1 MELEEI
7 NGKEKLL
14 MTPIKT
20 QERSG
25 ESGNLDVGVFVMFS
39 I

>member
-1 MELEEI
+1 MEVDEI

-25 ESGNLDVGVFVMFS
+25 ESGNLEIVL